1 MAESGGIAGS
11 EIAAALALALA
22 LGSPLEIFRL
32 PPIEARTP
40 TAITWHAGTL
50 SGLAHPRTWL
60 KRVGKIVQIPNE
72 LNQRHETV
80 P

>member
-11 EIAAALALALA
+11 EIAAALA

-72 LNQRHETV
+72 LLSAV
-80 P
+80 GPKIIS